1 MKRFRFPLERVL
13 RHRALREAL
22 AEQALGAAV
31 AEAAVVAQELAQVRD
46 QIAHVAGALCGALAD
61 SLQGSEVALHARYAA
76 ACQVRQRMLRER
88 QATATARI
96 QECRT
101 ALRECRRAREA
112 VAQLKHAAWER
123 YGQAV
128 AREAQVALDEVAATR
143 HARLRIE
150 TEV

>member
-1 MKRFRFPLERVL
+1 MKRFRFPLARVL

-31 AEAAVVAQELAQVRD
+31 AEAAAVARELAQVRD
-46 QIAHVAGALCGALAD
+46 QIVREAGALCGALAD
-61 SLQGSEVALHARYAA
+61 SLRGSDVALHTRYAA
-76 ACQVRQRMLRER
+76 ACEARQRTLRER
-88 QATATARI
+88 RATTTARV

-143 HARLRIE
+143 HARRRIE
-150 TEV
+150 TED